1 LISSWV
7 IIFAI
12 SIIIDFLLFVE
23 EEALMIL
30 PFTLIIIE
38 CDELLRKK
46 VLPPLQLWTVWLYSW
61 VMAS

>member
-1 LISSWV
+1 M

-38 CDELLRKK
+38 YDELLRKK
-46 VLPPLQLWTVWLYSW
+46 VLPPLQLWAVWLYSW
-61 VMAS
+61 AMAS